1 MCTVLY
7 WNSNTA
13 LSFWNAG
20 FQEVV
25 KFTKS
30 KKKTNTLTIPFFW
43 DRFVPK
49 NYVLNGT
56 HMCVLLQLILSN
68 FWLLCTQQ
76 WSKFC
81 TRGASIGWK
90 HDLISK
96 LSSVIC
102 ILKITS
108 VALIRTKTFVL
119 EIETFFFFLAVFCV
133 LLKLVNSGVNQ
144 ILAVHRICLYSF
156 IMFEC
161 VRWDCCAQYYTHCR
175 GLVDFVIKIS
185 YLNQSFDILLHN
197 MQQ

>member
-30 KKKTNTLTIPFFW
+30 RKKTNTLTIPFFW

-119 EIETFFFFLAVFCV
+119 EIETFFFFPCCV
-133 LLKLVNSGVNQ
+133 L
-144 ILAVHRICLYSF
+144 
-156 IMFEC
+156 
-161 VRWDCCAQYYTHCR
+161 CA
-175 GLVDFVIKIS
+175 IKIGKQWGKPNTGCPS
-185 YLNQSFDILLHN
+185 HMSLFFHNVWMCKVGLLCSILHPLQRLSGLCH
-197 MQQ
+197 